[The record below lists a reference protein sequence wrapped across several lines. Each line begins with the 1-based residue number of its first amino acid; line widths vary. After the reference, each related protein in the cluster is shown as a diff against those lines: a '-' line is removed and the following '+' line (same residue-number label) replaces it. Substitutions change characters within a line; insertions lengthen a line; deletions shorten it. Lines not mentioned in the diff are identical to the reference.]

1 MDDFDFSAM
10 QQKMA
15 AELASDVKSES
26 GYDSK
31 YPIYYTRQNGKLK
44 VKLLV
49 NKKMGG
55 LQKRLVR
62 HPADAEGK
70 VKVPCLSVYGETCPI
85 CEAIKEV
92 ENAKGKE
99 IGAFRKYGYSVR
111 GVCYAQLI
119 EHDSSMFTEP
129 NSPRIK
135 DIITL
140 MYPKTVY
147 DKFNKVLVDA
157 GANVVDVLGKNE
169 GMPIIIERS
178 QKPKDFPKF
187 EVNIDPFHKEKSYA
201 TDGEYE
207 AMLDELPD
215 LTDAFYPRTLTDE
228 IKTKVQ
234 AVAEAITQEYLGSTI
249 VNPTPVTE
257 DTKTPVGEVK
267 PFETEDDNDDLP
279 FEVGTPETTAS
290 VEEAEKVVDEVL
302 DAKIPDGMPS
312 CFGKHED
319 NSDKCNSCVHECDCV
334 LAQS

>member
-1 MDDFDFSAM
+1 MDNFDFSAM

-15 AELASDVKSES
+15 EELAADVRSEN
-26 GYDSK
+26 GFDSK
-31 YPIYYTRQNGKLK
+31 YPAVYTRENGKLK

-70 VKVPCLSVYGETCPI
+70 TKVPCLSVYGETCPI

-92 ENAKGKE
+92 ENAKGKD
-99 IGAFRKYGYSVR
+99 IGAFRKYGYAVR

-119 EHDSSMFTEP
+119 DHDSNMLTDSK
-129 NSPRIK
+129 SPKKR

-147 DKFNKVLVDA
+147 DKLNKVMVDA
-157 GANVVDVLGKNE
+157 GSNVVDVLGKNE
-169 GMPIIIERS
+169 GMPIVIERS

-187 EVNIDPFHKEKSYA
+187 EVNIDPFHKEKSFA
-201 TDGEYE
+201 TDEEYE
-207 AMLDELPD
+207 NLLNELPD
-215 LTDAFYPRTLTDE
+215 LTDFSYPGTVTDE
-228 IKTKVQ
+228 VRTKVK
-234 AVAEAITQEYLGSTI
+234 AVAEAITQEYLGSAI

-257 DTKTPVGEVK
+257 TKELVAEVK
-267 PFETEDDNDDLP
+267 PFESEDDNNDLP
-279 FEVGTPETTAS
+279 FELDVPNTAAT
-290 VEEAEKVVDEVL
+290 EEAEKVADEVL
-302 DAKIPDGMPS
+302 NAKVPDGMPP

-334 LAQS
+334 LAQA